1 MKTLGE
7 KLKAARME
15 QKMSQNEVAEKLLV
29 SRQSISKWENDI
41 CLPDLENFQKIC
53 ELYQICPNEILN
65 EASENVAEKEEKKHL
80 DSLYFLI
87 PFFALFILLR
97 KRNEMLLFDIRE
109 RILMGANLV
118 ISVLLVWYVFS
129 IIPQSTVQIT
139 QFV

>member
-1 MKTLGE
+1 M
-7 KLKAARME
+7 
-15 QKMSQNEVAEKLLV
+15 
-29 SRQSISKWENDI
+29 
-41 CLPDLENFQKIC
+41 
-53 ELYQICPNEILN
+53 N

-97 KRNEMLLFDIRE
+97 KRNEMLLFDTRE

-129 IIPQSTVQIT
+129 IIPQSTVQMT
-139 QFV
+139 QFA